1 MIVSAYISFTCAR
14 TDYPKFATTPFKG
27 PNRNA
32 TFANVLKN
40 EVGFPDSPAVTRW
53 VRFRPENLS
62 HADLSSLC
70 KSAIRKLLIKDEHK
84 RLGSNSGA
92 SEVKQHKWFS
102 NVNWGLL
109 RHMTPPVS
117 SDQAC
122 VGSKLIEISPTIY
135 VYYYAPYL
143 LLQPSTPLID
153 HSCRI

>member
-1 MIVSAYISFTCAR
+1 VYEMIVSAYISFTCAR

-53 VRFRPENLS
+53 VEFS
-62 HADLSSLC
+62 
-70 KSAIRKLLIKDEHK
+70 KLLIKDEHK